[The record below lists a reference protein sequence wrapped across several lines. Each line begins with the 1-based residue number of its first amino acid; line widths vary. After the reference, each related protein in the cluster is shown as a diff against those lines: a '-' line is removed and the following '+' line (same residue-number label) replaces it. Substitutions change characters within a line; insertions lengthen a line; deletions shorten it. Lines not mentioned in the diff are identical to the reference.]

1 MIKLMI
7 DEMIHQR
14 NAANQHLLE
23 TLGITMDNRLDHEIS
38 MNQEGEIVRVQR
50 VMKATIWE
58 KKQND
63 TFLDFR

>member
-7 DEMIHQR
+7 DEMVYQR

-23 TLGITMDNRLDHEIS
+23 TLGITMDNRLDHEIY

-58 KKQND
+58 KKQNAN
-63 TFLDFR
+63 